1 MLFSPAMRGLADF
14 QEKTMHDLAPL
25 IRDLAVMLGV
35 AGITTLLFQKIRQ
48 PLVLGYLVAGIIIG
62 PYTLS
67 HSLIID
73 LPNIKILSDLG
84 VIFLMFSLGLH
95 FSFQKLARVGFSAGL
110 TGLFEVLAV
119 CALGFGGGRLMG
131 WTFYDSLFLGAA
143 VAISSTTIIIK
154 AMSDLGLMKKRFA
167 ELVFGVFVVE
177 DLLAILLLVFLS
189 TVVKTDSIFSLEI
202 TWSALQ
208 LIVVVGAW
216 FIIGYFLIPTLMR
229 RITGYA
235 TQETLT
241 VVSIGLC
248 LLLVWVADYF
258 HYSTALG
265 AFIMGSILSETRLV
279 QRIDHIITPIKD
291 MFAAVFFISVGMMLD
306 PNVLWEHWSA
316 VLAITLLVT
325 LGKLLIT
332 ATGAILTGQSFN
344 TSLRL
349 GFSMSQVGEFS
360 FIIIGLGLTLN
371 VTSPSLYAIIVAV
384 SGITTFTTPYSIRL
398 SGYLAQK
405 IDGLLSERVKDFLA
419 SYSSWVFRTLSQS
432 KQQSLFRKTTVRL
445 LVNGLIVAIIFTLVN
460 KLLLAPITTLFE
472 EKWSGLT
479 AAWLIA
485 IITSSPFLW
494 GMLFS
499 SRVATRQARMFS
511 TFAITL
517 LWFLTI
523 AEVLIL
529 TIAYFRHWVVFGVLA
544 VVFLALFAFAYRY
557 LGRLY
562 QWFEQRLVGN
572 IRKED
577 GRQRKYEEL
586 APWDSHFVEI
596 EASANS
602 PLLGKTLTQNQLR
615 QKFGV
620 NIVAIYRGARTII
633 APRGE
638 ERILPLDKLIVL
650 GTDEQID
657 QFSKMVEKDE
667 EPAEPVDLLDNF
679 SLKALF
685 LPVDHPAVG
694 KNIRDSKLREDAQGL
709 VVGIEREGRRM
720 LNPDPTTVL
729 EANDLVWLVGEVDNL
744 KAFDR
749 PRPQLQDIH

>member
-1 MLFSPAMRGLADF
+1 
-14 QEKTMHDLAPL
+14 MHDLAPL
-25 IRDLAVMLGV
+25 IRDLAIMLGV

-62 PYTLS
+62 PYTPP

-95 FSFQKLARVGFSAGL
+95 FSFQKLARVGFSAAL
-110 TGLFEVLAV
+110 TGLFEVFAL
-119 CALGFGGGRLMG
+119 CTLGFVVGRFMG

-154 AMSDLGLMKKRFA
+154 AMGDLGLMKKRFA
-167 ELVFGVFVVE
+167 ELVFGVLVVE

-208 LIVVVGAW
+208 LILVVGAW

-241 VVSIGLC
+241 IVSIGLC
-248 LLLVWVADYF
+248 LLLVWIADYF

-279 QRIDHIITPIKD
+279 QRIDHIVTPIKD
-291 MFAAVFFISVGMMLD
+291 MFAAVFFISVGMMLN
-306 PNVLWEHWSA
+306 PSVLWEHWSA
-316 VLAITLLVT
+316 VLVITLVVII
-325 LGKLLIT
+325 GKLLIT
-332 ATGAILTGQSFN
+332 AIGAILTGQSLN

-349 GFSMSQVGEFS
+349 GFSMAQVGEFS
-360 FIIIGLGLTLN
+360 FIIIALGLTLN
-371 VTSPSLYAIIVAV
+371 VISNSLYAIIVAV

-405 IDGLLSERVKDFLA
+405 IDGLLSERVKYFLA
-419 SYSSWVFRTLSQS
+419 NYSSWVFRTLSQS

-445 LVNGLIVAIIFTLVN
+445 LVNGLIVAIIFTLTN
-460 KLLLAPITTLFE
+460 KLLLTNVMIFFE
-472 EKWSGLT
+472 EEWLGLT
-479 AAWLIA
+479 TAWLIA
-485 IITSSPFLW
+485 MIFSSPFLW

-499 SRVATRQARMFS
+499 SRIATRQAQMFS
-511 TFAITL
+511 TVAITW
-517 LWFLTI
+517 LWLFTLT
-523 AEVLIL
+523 EVIIL
-529 TIAYFRHWVVFGVLA
+529 TIAYFQHWVVFGVLA
-544 VVFLALFAFAYRY
+544 VVFLGLFAFAYRY

-577 GRQRKYEEL
+577 GRYQKYEEL

-596 EASANS
+596 EASVHS

-657 QFSKMVEKDE
+657 QFSKMIEKEE

-679 SLKALF
+679 SLKGLF
-685 LPVDHPAVG
+685 LAVGHPAVG
-694 KNIRDSKLREDAQGL
+694 KNIRDSKLREEVQGL
-709 VVGIEREGRRM
+709 VVGIERGGRRL

-729 EANDLVWLVGEVDNL
+729 EANDLVWLVGEIDNL
-744 KAFDR
+744 KVFDR
-749 PRPQLQDIH
+749 PKPQLQDIH